1 MQGLQDMTATKQK
14 GTEKK
19 KQKRKRKKTI
29 LSLLSMWRGG
39 SGRHVEQKGA
49 RYLSQPVWSD
59 ISSPGKTEAAGS
71 AAGSAAG
78 AVSSA
83 CATFGKTF
91 ETYLTSSTR
100 PAARPG
106 QSPSVRAASAFSPG
120 FPWWSQ
126 RRWGRR
132 RRRPGP

>member
-1 MQGLQDMTATKQK
+1 MKKRVAKQFLKIMPNGTQKAKGDGAAVKQK
-14 GTEKK
+14 GTEKT
-19 KQKRKRKKTI
+19 KRSP
-29 LSLLSMWRGG
+29 LSCPRGATENRR
-39 SGRHVEQKGA
+39 GRA

-59 ISSPGKTEAAGS
+59 ILSPGRTVAAAGS
-71 AAGSAAG
+71 AAGSAAD

-120 FPWWSQ
+120 FPW
-126 RRWGRR
+126 